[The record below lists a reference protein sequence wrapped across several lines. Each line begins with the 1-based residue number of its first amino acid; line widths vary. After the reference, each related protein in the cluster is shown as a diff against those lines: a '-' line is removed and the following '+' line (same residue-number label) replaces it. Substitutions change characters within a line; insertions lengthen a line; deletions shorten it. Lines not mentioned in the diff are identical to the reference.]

1 MNRMFDYLR
10 DYWQLEQVSV
20 TKKVNGLVFYSRK
33 IPVIGKFI
41 PTRFYQSYELKQILT
56 VIGLII
62 ENIRSILAKGLWLA
76 LYYGLAILLSGADL
90 FSGKAF
96 THHTGNL
103 GLFLW
108 FMVVAVL
115 FNFYDGFVI
124 SREKRIVDF
133 IEHFQRPKQRIIRGY
148 KLTDSF
154 IHGLRYLPAAIIYG
168 FATGEPI
175 KVTCFIFLT
184 YVGSRCF
191 YLYLGRIIFT
201 WHLSKRQRVIF
212 GSVVTIVV
220 ISSTVIL
227 VWEKLAVAVL
237 AFFLS
242 WVGITLSIVSL
253 IFSWYALLHF
263 KRELDYVFY
272 WSEMTTL
279 SNVASQELASG
290 KSYLSDGLAMQK
302 KLVMNQEERF
312 AHLDGNQYLN
322 ALLFSRYRKILNRAF
337 RLRVYTIIA
346 ALIVVVILSF
356 FDVREALTE
365 KEMTR
370 TLSLLFFI
378 MYVMSFGKKVVQMVF
393 VNCDVAMLYYPF
405 YREAGTIIHGF
416 NYRFKQTFFYN
427 GLLSIGIFSVYLLL
441 SVLNGFFLSW
451 TFFGVLALLLLALSA
466 LFSFHELFIYYLIQ
480 PFTSEME
487 VVSPLYK
494 IIAILFYWI
503 AYGNLQLKV
512 SGFFYAIIVSVACLL
527 YVGIGFVIIYKK
539 APKTFRI
546 KD

>member
-1 MNRMFDYLR
+1 M
-10 DYWQLEQVSV
+10 
-20 TKKVNGLVFYSRK
+20 
-33 IPVIGKFI
+33 
-41 PTRFYQSYELKQILT
+41 
-56 VIGLII
+56 
-62 ENIRSILAKGLWLA
+62 
-76 LYYGLAILLSGADL
+76 SGADL

-96 THHTGNL
+96 THHAGNL

-108 FMVVAVL
+108 FMVVVVL

-124 SREKRIVDF
+124 SGEKRIVDF

-168 FATGEPI
+168 FAIGEPI

-227 VWEKLAVAVL
+227 VWVKLAVAVL
-237 AFFLS
+237 TFFLS
-242 WVGITLSIVSL
+242 WVGITLSIVFL

-337 RLRVYTIIA
+337 RLRVYTIVA

>member
-1 MNRMFDYLR
+1 MNRISDYLR

-20 TKKVNGLVFYSRK
+20 TKKVNGFVFYLRK
-33 IPVIGKFI
+33 IPIIGKFI
-41 PTRFYQSYELKQILT
+41 PTSFYQSYELKQILT
-56 VIGLII
+56 VIGLIM
-62 ENIRSILAKGLWLA
+62 ENIRSILAKFLWLA
-76 LYYGLAILLSGADL
+76 FYYGSAILLNGESL
-90 FSGKAF
+90 SSGKAF
-96 THHTGNL
+96 TNQTGKL

-108 FMVVAVL
+108 LMIVVVL

-124 SREKRIVDF
+124 SGEKRIVEF
-133 IEHFQRPKQRIIRGY
+133 IEQFQRPKLRIIRGY

-168 FATGEPI
+168 FVIGEPI
-175 KVTCFIFLT
+175 KVTCFILLT
-184 YVGSRCF
+184 YIGSRCF
-191 YLYLGRIIFT
+191 YLYLGRMIFT
-201 WHLSKRQRVIF
+201 WHLSKRQRLIL
-212 GSVVTIVV
+212 GSVVTVAV
-220 ISSTVIL
+220 ISSAVIL
-227 VWEKLAVAVL
+227 VWKELAVVL
-237 AFFLS
+237 LTVFLS
-242 WVGITLSIVSL
+242 WIGITMAIIFL
-253 IFSWYALLHF
+253 ICSCYALLHF
-263 KRELDYVFY
+263 KKEMDYVFY

-322 ALLFSRYRKILNRAF
+322 ALLFSRYRKILNNAF
-337 RLRVYTIIA
+337 RLRVYTIA
-346 ALIVVVILSF
+346 ASLIVVVIFSF
-356 FDVREALTE
+356 FDVRKVLTE
-365 KEMTR
+365 EDMTK

-405 YREAGTIIHGF
+405 YREAGTIIRGF

-427 GLLSIGIFSVYLLL
+427 GLLSVGIFNVYLLL

-451 TFFGVLALLLLALSA
+451 TFFCVLALLLLALSA
-466 LFSFHELFIYYLIQ
+466 LFSFHELFVYYLIQ

-494 IIAILFYWI
+494 IIAIIFYWI

-512 SGFFYAIIVSVACLL
+512 SGFFYAIIVSIACLL
-527 YVGIGFVIIYKK
+527 YVGIGFLVIYKK

>member
-1 MNRMFDYLR
+1 MNQMFDFLR

-20 TKKVNGLVFYSRK
+20 TKKVNGFVFYLRK

-41 PTRFYQSYELKQILT
+41 PTSFYQSYELKQILT
-56 VIGLII
+56 VIGLIV

-76 LYYGLAILLSGADL
+76 LYYGLAVLLSGADL
-90 FSGKAF
+90 FSGKEF
-96 THHTGNL
+96 THHTGDL

-108 FMVVAVL
+108 FMIVAVL

-124 SREKRIVDF
+124 SGEKRIVEF
-133 IEHFQRPKQRIIRGY
+133 IEQFQRSKQKIIRGY
-148 KLTDSF
+148 KLMDSF
-154 IHGLRYLPAAIIYG
+154 IHGVRYLPAAIIYG
-168 FATGEPI
+168 FAIGEPV

-201 WHLSKRQRVIF
+201 WHLSKHQRLAL
-212 GSVVTIVV
+212 GSVVTLVV
-220 ISSTVIL
+220 IGSTAIL
-227 VWEKLAVAVL
+227 VWKELAAALLVVL
-237 AFFLS
+237 LS
-242 WVGITLSIVSL
+242 WIGITISVVFLVLSC
-253 IFSWYALLHF
+253 YALLHF
-263 KRELDYVFY
+263 KKEMAYVFY

-279 SNVASQELASG
+279 STVASQELASG

-302 KLVMNQEERF
+302 KLVMSEEKRF

-337 RLRVYTIIA
+337 RLRVYTIT
-346 ALIVVVILSF
+346 ALLVIVVILSF
-356 FDVREALTE
+356 FNIREILTE
-365 KEMTR
+365 KDMTG

-378 MYVMSFGKKVVQMVF
+378 MYIMSFGKKVVQMVF

-405 YREAGTIIHGF
+405 YREAGTIIRGF

-466 LFSFHELFIYYLIQ
+466 LFSFHELFVYYLIQ

-494 IIAILFYWI
+494 VIAILFYWI

-527 YVGIGFVIIYKK
+527 YVGIGFLVIYKK